1 MRDRVRLIASW
12 FGLPP
17 RQIIGLLTEAEV
29 ECLAVEAMLSRAVKV
44 DVRRPT
50 MLGYPAYV
58 PDYASIDMVN

>member
-1 MRDRVRLIASW
+1 MRTYVRAIVA
-12 FGLPP
+12 FFRCDA

-29 ECLAVEAMLSRAVKV
+29 ECLAVEALLSRAVKV

-58 PDYASIDMVN
+58 PDYASVEVN